1 MLDTAAM
8 PRRKILFFIS
18 SLEQGGAERQMVELM
33 RGLDPARFETHL
45 ALCHATDHLGYEL
58 PCGPPRSI
66 EATFGPTPGS
76 FARLVKVVRDVG
88 PDVIH
93 SYMGYE
99 NLFARLAG
107 RYTGLGKV
115 VGSVRCTRMPRRDV
129 FYEWATQPMVDA
141 LICNSVGIRDE
152 LVARAHLDPARI
164 DVIENGVDQ
173 HRFKPL
179 SADERARVRAEWKMD
194 GRCALVVPGRVSEQ
208 KNQIAIVQALRDM
221 KRAGTLPPGLLV
233 IFAGRGSP
241 PLYGEYVRRYADLA
255 SLGDTLRFVGIVK
268 PIEKLVGA
276 ADGVLLPSHYEGLP
290 NAVIESMSSATPTLV
305 SPAANTDRLV
315 EDGATGLVCDGT
327 DAGSVARVVRRFVA
341 MSPDDRRAMG
351 ERAYAAARERFAVS
365 RMVARTV
372 EVYARVL
379 GDPGLTAA

>member
-1 MLDTAAM
+1 MA
-8 PRRKILFFIS
+8 RRKVLFFIS

-58 PCGPPRSI
+58 PCGRPRSI

-76 FARLVKVVRDVG
+76 FSRLVRVVRDVR

-99 NLFARLAG
+99 NLFARLAA
-107 RYTGLGKV
+107 RYTGIGKV

-129 FYEWATQPMVDA
+129 FYEWATQGMIDA

-152 LVARAHLDPARI
+152 LVARAHVPASRI

-173 HRFKPL
+173 ARFKPL
-179 SADERARVRAEWKMD
+179 SPDERARVRAEWRLD
-194 GRCALVVPGRVSEQ
+194 GRVALVVPGRVSEQ
-208 KNQIAIVQALRDM
+208 KNQIAIVKALKAM
-221 KRAGTLPPGLLV
+221 KRAGALPPDLAV

-241 PLYGEYVRRYADLA
+241 PLYGEYVRRFADLA
-255 SLGDTLRFVGIVK
+255 ALGDSLRFAGIVK
-268 PIEKLVGA
+268 PIEQLVGA

-290 NAVIESMSSATPTLV
+290 NAVIEAMSCATAPIV
-305 SPAANTDRLV
+305 SPAANTDALV
-315 EDGATGLVCDGT
+315 DDGVTGLVCGGT
-327 DAGSVARVVRRFVA
+327 DEASVRAAIERFVA
-341 MSPDDRRAMG
+341 LSPADREAMGRRAY
-351 ERAYAAARERFAVS
+351 ETARARFAVS

-379 GDPGLTAA
+379 GDRGLLA